1 MRGPHVPACN
11 PRPQL
16 RECSRRRSRS
26 AIPKARPQWSRCR
39 SWSGSRTGSMRSHA
53 DYTDLACAK
62 APSRRK
68 YRRSRLPLQ
77 RPVLRGTTVEAT
89 VALIGQIRGQCVV
102 LDRISG
108 ERTKGR
114 LLPWLTPSHPLD
126 LHDQGLIQWHI
137 EWLIGDNGPAV
148 KLTVMK
154 APCRATSSSMPGTP
168 EVVHFT

>member
-1 MRGPHVPACN
+1 M
-11 PRPQL
+11 
-16 RECSRRRSRS
+16 
-26 AIPKARPQWSRCR
+26 
-39 SWSGSRTGSMRSHA
+39 
-53 DYTDLACAK
+53 
-62 APSRRK
+62 
-68 YRRSRLPLQ
+68 
-77 RPVLRGTTVEAT
+77 
-89 VALIGQIRGQCVV
+89 LIGQIRGQCVV

-108 ERTKGR
+108 EPSEGR
-114 LLPWLTPSHPLD
+114 LLHWLTRSHPLD